1 MYLTEEHKIIQD
13 MAHKFAQERIAPG
26 TAERDKHETFPKDIL
41 TEMGQLGLL
50 GMVVQPEWDGAGM
63 DYIAL
68 SLATEEIAAADGG
81 LSTILCVQSM
91 VQAVM
96 MSAANDAQKEQ
107 WLKPLARGEM
117 IGAFGLTEPHA
128 GSDASN
134 LATTAVKDG
143 DHYIINGAKQYIT
156 SGKYGDMTIVFAMTD
171 KAAGKKGM
179 SAFIVDQNTPGY
191 EVVSVEDKMGQHC
204 SDTAALAFTNMRV
217 PAANLLGKEGEGYK
231 IALSNLEAGRI
242 SVASQSLGMA
252 RAAYEAA
259 VAYAKERIAFNKPI
273 IEHQAV
279 AFRLAEM
286 ATKLDAAR
294 LMVHRAADM
303 RGRGIPCL
311 KEACMAKLM
320 ASEVAEEVCHDA
332 IQTLGGAG
340 YTADFPVER
349 IYRDVRVCKI
359 YEGTSDVQKIVIS
372 NAIARG

>member
-26 TAERDKHETFPKDIL
+26 TAERDKNEIFPKDIL

-134 LATTAVKDG
+134 LTTTAVKDG

-171 KAAGKKGM
+171 KSAGKKGM

-217 PAANLLGKEGEGYK
+217 PAANLLGQEGEGYK

-286 ATKLDAAR
+286 ATKLEASR

-320 ASEVAEEVCHDA
+320 ATESAEQICHDA

>member
-26 TAERDKHETFPKDIL
+26 TAERDKHEIFPKDIL